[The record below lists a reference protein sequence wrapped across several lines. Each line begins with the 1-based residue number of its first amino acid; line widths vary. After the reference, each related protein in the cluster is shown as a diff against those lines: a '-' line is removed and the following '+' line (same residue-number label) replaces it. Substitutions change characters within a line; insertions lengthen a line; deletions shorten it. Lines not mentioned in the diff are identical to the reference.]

1 MCNGD
6 FDNAWSKT
14 MVGYG
19 PESEGYAL
27 ELTYNY
33 GVRSYKEGN
42 ALESILIAVPDLAA
56 AVAAA
61 KELNYVVED
70 NMMPERVW
78 IIGPDKYRV
87 NAAKRNFIAE
97 PI

>member
-56 AVAAA
+56 AQPQTPCTVQTSRS
-61 KELNYVVED
+61 L
-70 NMMPERVW
+70 
-78 IIGPDKYRV
+78 
-87 NAAKRNFIAE
+87 
-97 PI
+97 